1 MASIYPY
8 KSGWRASVP
17 IGNKKRKTKTGRTKR
32 EVSAWA
38 AALEA
43 ELKAAK
49 NRSPAE
55 LHTVRE
61 MLEDY
66 LDKITPLKAGERAE
80 GLRINA
86 LLRDFP
92 DLADKKL
99 SEVDTPDLVAW
110 RDARLK
116 VVSAASV
123 LRDVNWLRNAF
134 RVCREEW
141 RWMDKNPWVGLR
153 LPSKQPS
160 RDRRVLPC
168 EVRALCRLLEYRS
181 GRPPETKQQ
190 EVALAFLISLRTGMR
205 AGEVL
210 QLSDSTVNLTKRV
223 STIGNH
229 KRLHATGKPRLIPLT
244 GKAIRLMRP
253 MAGRGKWF
261 HITSAS
267 LDALFRKARD
277 RLMINDLH
285 FHDARAEA
293 LTLLARKVDVL
304 TLAKI
309 SGHKDIRMLS
319 EVYYRESAEDIAG
332 RI

>member
-1 MASIYPY
+1 MASIFTH
-8 KSGWRASVP
+8 KAGWRAIVTVK
-17 IGNKKRKTKTGRTKR
+17 GLRKTATFRTKR
-32 EVSAWA
+32 EAQAWA
-38 AALEA
+38 SATELELRNN
-43 ELKAAK
+43 LK
-49 NRSPAE
+49 RSPAE
-55 LHTVRE
+55 LHTVRS
-61 MLEDY
+61 MLEKY
-66 LDKITPLKAGERAE
+66 AETITPLKAGERAE

-86 LLRDFP
+86 LLREFP
-92 DLADKKL
+92 ALADKLL

-116 VVSAASV
+116 VVSAAAV
-123 LRDVNWLRNAF
+123 LRDVNWFRNAF

-153 LPSKQPS
+153 LPGKQPS
-160 RDRRVLPC
+160 RDRRVLPR
-168 EVRALCRLLEYRS
+168 EVRALCRLLEYRA
-181 GRPPETKQQ
+181 GRPPKTKQQ

-210 QLSDSTVNLTKRV
+210 QLSDSTVNFQKRV
-223 STIGNH
+223 ATIASH
-229 KRLHATGKPRLIPLT
+229 KRVHATGKPRLIPLT

-253 MAGRGKWF
+253 MEGRGEWF
-261 HITSAS
+261 SISSAS
-267 LDALFRKARD
+267 LDALFRKARN
-277 RLMINDLH
+277 RLMIDDLH

-309 SGHKDIRMLS
+309 SGHKDVRMLS

-332 RI
+332 RL